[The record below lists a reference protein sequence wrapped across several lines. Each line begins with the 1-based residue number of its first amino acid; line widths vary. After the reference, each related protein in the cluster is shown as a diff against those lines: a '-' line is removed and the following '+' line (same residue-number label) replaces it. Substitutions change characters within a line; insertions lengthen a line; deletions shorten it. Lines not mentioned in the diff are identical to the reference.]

1 MVKPSEL
8 LYVVFC
14 VFLYQIVETLECV
27 KHQSA
32 HITVSSLLPMKS
44 VNYYNTRSYNVQG
57 SNQSGIIQA
66 ERTIPATSCP
76 WSGCSVPCTLVYSVA
91 HVSHAWSTAPSSQGR
106 SPLWRSPIFFF
117 RCTGPA
123 ALLSSLSW
131 PVAGMLCA
139 VFHGFSC
146 ARHVVS
152 QVVTQAHNLIL
163 SYSWLSPCF
172 SGRTMQETCCFR
184 HGYFSCAMSP

>member
-1 MVKPSEL
+1 MLNISQPTS
-8 LYVVFC
+8 
-14 VFLYQIVETLECV
+14 I
-27 KHQSA
+27 
-32 HITVSSLLPMKS
+32 LLPMKS

-76 WSGCSVPCTLVYSVA
+76 WSGCSASCTLVYSVG
-91 HVSHAWSTAPSSQGR
+91 HVSHAWSPAPSSQGR
-106 SPLWRSPIFFF
+106 SPHWRSPIFFF

-123 ALLSSLSW
+123 ALLRSLSW
-131 PVAGMLCA
+131 PVAGMLWA

-152 QVVTQAHNLIL
+152 QVVTQACNLIL
-163 SYSWLSPCF
+163 SYSWLFPCF
-172 SGRTMQETCCFR
+172 SGRTMQEMCCFR
-184 HGYFSCAMSP
+184 HGYFSCAMPT